1 MRSLFVFIFFSLF
14 SYNLS
19 SQDKVLL
26 SGLVKNVNQES
37 LVGINI
43 YLTSNKY
50 VGTTSDYTGNYSLEL
65 SGELPIKLTFSG
77 IGYETTHIT
86 IEEYGIINKDIM
98 EERVARME
106 TTLDRHDSQITKLF
120 SRVDE
125 TNKCI
130 QKINNSIL
138 QIKWSVYGAIGFY
151 VVTQVGLLE
160 ALRVI

>member
-1 MRSLFVFIFFSLF
+1 
-14 SYNLS
+14 
-19 SQDKVLL
+19 
-26 SGLVKNVNQES
+26 
-37 LVGINI
+37 
-43 YLTSNKY
+43 
-50 VGTTSDYTGNYSLEL
+50 
-65 SGELPIKLTFSG
+65 
-77 IGYETTHIT
+77 
-86 IEEYGIINKDIM
+86 M

-130 QKINNSIL
+130 KKINNSIL